1 MTNENTTK
9 LIQFWKQENKIT
21 NPNNKEPVIE
31 IIDQIASLFAAG
43 SFYYYILD
51 FVSYKMT
58 FVHEGIEEVLGIKP
72 EDWSIDT
79 FFNIIHP
86 DEIENFHEK
95 EAACIKFMFNDIPKE
110 NITKYKT
117 TYLMKLRHNSGNY
130 KTILHQAKPVNV
142 SHDGKIQTVIGVHT
156 DVTHLNPPIRNEVSF
171 ISRDKPNVHFAK
183 QGDVYLPITKIFTLN
198 IFTKREKEIITLV
211 IKGKTANEI
220 GRILHI
226 SVHTVNTH
234 KRNMLK
240 KSECKNSRELIS
252 KCLQEGAI

>member
-9 LIQFWKQENKIT
+9 LIQFWEQENKIAT
-21 NPNNKEPVIE
+21 PNNKEPIIE
-31 IIDQIASLFAAG
+31 VIDQIASLFAAG

-51 FVSYKMT
+51 FVTYKMT

-72 EDWSIDT
+72 EEWSIDT
-79 FFNIIHP
+79 FFDLIHP
-86 DEIENFHEK
+86 DEIESFHDK

-110 NITKYKT
+110 DITSYKT
-117 TYLMKLRHNSGNY
+117 TYLMKLKHNSGNY

-156 DVTHLNPPIRNEVSF
+156 DVTHLNVPIRNEVSF
-171 ISRDKPNVHFAK
+171 ISRKKTNVHFAK
-183 QGDVYLPITKIFTLN
+183 QGGVYLPIKGISSL
-198 IFTKREKEIITLV
+198 FTKREKEIMKLI

-220 GRILHI
+220 GSLLHI
-226 SVHTVNTH
+226 SNHTVNTH

-240 KSECKNSRELIS
+240 KSKCKNSRELVS
-252 KCLQEGAI
+252 KCLHEGIV